1 MCKPKSIGLYLKL
14 INHIMISNLDT
25 CLKKYDL
32 TFSQMELLNFLRIH
46 GGVMP
51 QKAIENEL
59 CVRHTSVVGILQR
72 MNKKGLV
79 SVSVDP
85 DDRRCRIVTLTS
97 KTDDFFEAAENSR
110 IEIESKLTDAL
121 TPEERSDLLVL
132 LEKLYRNLS
141 KGKED
146 VND

>member
-32 TFSQMELLNFLRIH
+32 TFSQMELLNYLRLH

-51 QKAIENEL
+51 QKEIESAL

-79 SVSVDP
+79 SVAVDP
-85 DDRRCRIVTLTS
+85 LDRRRRIVTLTD
-97 KTDDFFEAAENSR
+97 KTDDFFEEAEKSR
-110 IEIESKLTDAL
+110 AGIESKLTKGL
-121 TPEERSDLLVL
+121 TPEERETLLVL
-132 LEKLYRNLS
+132 LQKLYKNLS
-141 KGKED
+141 TGKED